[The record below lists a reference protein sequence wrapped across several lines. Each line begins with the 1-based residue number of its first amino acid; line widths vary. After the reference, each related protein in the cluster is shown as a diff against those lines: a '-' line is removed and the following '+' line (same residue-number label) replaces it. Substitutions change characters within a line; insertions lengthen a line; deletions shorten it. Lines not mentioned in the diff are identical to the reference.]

1 MRILHV
7 ITGMRKAAGTSVF
20 VGELSR
26 EQVAKGHTVDI
37 VHQETW
43 RDDIYPLAQGVNLI
57 GKDDFIKSLPSREYD
72 IMHVHGLWEWML
84 HVFVKIGDKKSWP
97 MVWSPHGSITPWSMK
112 FRRWKKWPVWILWQK
127 RDLKKAKAFHVTAPC
142 EEQWL
147 RDLGFLQPC
156 ITAPLGV
163 RTSPVM
169 SQKEARRPFRKQSTP
184 EGVAGIS
191 L

>member
-1 MRILHV
+1 MKILHV

-20 VGELSR
+20 VGELAH
-26 EQVAKGHTVDI
+26 EQVAKGHSVDI

-43 RDDIYPLAQGVNLI
+43 RDDIYPLAHGVNLI
-57 GKDDFIKSLPSREYD
+57 AKDDFIKSLSSREYD

-84 HVFVKIGDKKSWP
+84 HVFVKIGEKKNWP

-112 FRRWKKWPVWILWQK
+112 FRRWKKLPVWILWQK
-127 RDLKKAKAFHVTAPC
+127 RDLRKARAFHVTASC

-163 RTSPVM
+163 RPSQVM
-169 SQKEARRPFRKQSTP
+169 PQKEARRPFS
-184 EGVAGIS
+184 
-191 L
+191 